1 MSFEL
6 KFKIE
11 KKFDKLGK
19 EFDDLKRLFSELS
32 ASLASSSQQ
41 SRRKQ
46 HGEYFSCTVHVLHKE
61 HVCRDEL
68 SYSAA

>member
-6 KFKIE
+6 KYRIE
-11 KKFDKLGK
+11 KKLDKLGK
-19 EFDDLKRLFSELS
+19 EVDDLKKLFSELPT
-32 ASLASSSQQ
+32 SLTSSLQQ
-41 SRRKQ
+41 SQRKQ
-46 HGEYFSCTVHVLHKE
+46 HGEYFPCTVHVLHKE